1 MKNQKLLIGGGVVL
15 ALLALAAFT
24 VLNRK
29 WWVKRIVSRYEI
41 EPDMMADDTLKRLI
55 ETYYQMPGSITLV
68 PRGTSGATDHLV
80 LLQDDEQA
88 Q

>member
-1 MKNQKLLIGGGVVL
+1 MKNQKLLIGGGVGL

-29 WWVKRIVSRYEI
+29 WWIKRIVARYVI
-41 EPDMMADDTLKRLI
+41 EPDIMADDTIKRLI
-55 ETYYQMPGSITLV
+55 ETFYQMPDSITLV
-68 PRGTSGATDHLV
+68 QRGTSGATDHLV